1 MLSGEELLAGSGV
14 EFSVP
19 IPGNVLNTDASAS
32 EEKNIAEQT
41 VRLRPLTV
49 NDLQLI
55 ARAAKENDS
64 LTATLM
70 VKQALIEPEM
80 SVQQVSALHVG
91 LMQFL
96 LQKVNEISGISAST
110 EQLNEALEAP
120 LTKAAFILA
129 KEFGWTPQQVNEL
142 TLGQIL
148 LNLHMLRQSDVEE
161 AI

>member
-19 IPGNVLNTDASAS
+19 IPNNILNTDESAS
-32 EEKNIAEQT
+32 EEKNMPEQT

-70 VKQALIEPEM
+70 VKQALIDPEM

-96 LQKVNEISGISAST
+96 LQKVNEISGISAGT

-148 LNLHMLRQSDVEE
+148 LNLHMLRQNDVEE